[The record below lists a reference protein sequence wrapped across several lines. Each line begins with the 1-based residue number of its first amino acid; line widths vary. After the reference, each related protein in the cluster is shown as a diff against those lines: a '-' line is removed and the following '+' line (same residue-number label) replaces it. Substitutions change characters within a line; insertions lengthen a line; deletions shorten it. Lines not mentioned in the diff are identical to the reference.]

1 MSYSK
6 CAMPS
11 LSCLLSSYTI
21 PISLFF
27 ELEEFFYFLV
37 SLLFLCMHAYIK
49 SSGFTGGKKTRS
61 LKKYAILLDYVC
73 MQRFMITY
81 TQCFM
86 LIVV

>member
-27 ELEEFFYFLV
+27 NSKNFLFSSIEYNREKCGSFIGLV
-37 SLLFLCMHAYIK
+37 RRAPLRGVWGMLPQKFLDFRLSLMHFLN
-49 SSGFTGGKKTRS
+49 KKEP
-61 LKKYAILLDYVC
+61 ANA
-73 MQRFMITY
+73 
-81 TQCFM
+81 
-86 LIVV
+86 